1 MGLGPGGAAA
11 EDLNDGDDEGKGLPG
26 ACGGVDSDVLVR
38 QQVRDG
44 RRLHGGAP
52 LEASAVQS
60 LHHLRGQRGGQLREP
75 LIRQR
80 ALPRGRRRRRRG
92 CGHGELCAY

>member
-26 ACGGVDSDVLVR
+26 AGGGVDGYVLVR
-38 QQVRDG
+38 EQVRDG
-44 RRLHGGAP
+44 RRLHGRAP
-52 LEASAVQS
+52 LETSAVQG

-80 ALPRGRRRRRRG
+80 ALPRGSSRRHRRG
-92 CGHGELCAY
+92 CGHGERCA